1 MPSLTNCS
9 YLIDLLPN
17 GKELRN
23 PYLLVCEVTTVV
35 SCPCYR
41 STLHSYM
48 TNCCVVHDGSLP
60 AELTHRNYG
69 GGIAFM
75 EPEPGIEST
84 ALLASELVD

>member
-1 MPSLTNCS
+1 
-9 YLIDLLPN
+9 
-17 GKELRN
+17 
-23 PYLLVCEVTTVV
+23 
-35 SCPCYR
+35 
-41 STLHSYM
+41 M

-84 ALLASELVD
+84 ALLASELVDWVVGCVKVEARSLAG